1 MNNFKAL
8 VVGLVLAS
16 STVALADKIELA
28 SVPTPVTKAF
38 AARYPKVT
46 ATKAEKEVGKDKV
59 VAYELKADKLE
70 ATFTADGTFLE
81 EETVVA
87 LTTLPAAVTK
97 AFAAKYPKAKAD
109 RAEKQVKA
117 DKTTTYEIAFGKTE
131 VTFKDDGT
139 FVEEE

>member
-16 STVALADKIELA
+16 GTVALADKIELSA
-28 SVPTPVTKAF
+28 VPTPVTKAF

-46 ATKAEKEVGKDKV
+46 AIKAEKEVGKDKV
-59 VAYELKADKLE
+59 VAYELKGDKLE

-97 AFAAKYPKAKAD
+97 AFAAKYPKAKAE

-131 VTFKDDGT
+131 VTFKGDGT

>member
-70 ATFTADGTFLE
+70 ATSPPTARSSKKR
-81 EETVVA
+81 
-87 LTTLPAAVTK
+87 PSS
-97 AFAAKYPKAKAD
+97 
-109 RAEKQVKA
+109 R
-117 DKTTTYEIAFGKTE
+117 
-131 VTFKDDGT
+131 
-139 FVEEE
+139 